1 MLTKLLNTFLITQLS
16 IVPLT
21 AVDEPIG
28 TNVVNFNSYCNDGSC
43 AGTCTGCCADGCAG
57 SCADGC
63 EGECYG
69 ACDGTSA
76 NHLTNS

>member
-1 MLTKLLNTFLITQLS
+1 MLTTLLNTFLITQLS
-16 IVPLT
+16 IVPLA

-28 TNVVNFNSYCNDGSC
+28 TNIVNFNSYCNDGSC

-57 SCADGC
+57 
-63 EGECYG
+63 ECYG

>member
-28 TNVVNFNSYCNDGSC
+28 TNIVNFYPHCNDGSC

-57 SCADGC
+57 D
-63 EGECYG
+63 CYG
-69 ACDGTSA
+69 ACDGTSTGYI
-76 NHLTNS
+76 NE